1 MSASK
6 IGNVLT
12 FTPLTKKEKRQ
23 VDDLLKDPAF
33 VAAIKDIVAEAARQ
47 DVAMDDESLDDL
59 YLIPNLIMDD
69 YFKQLVDDLD

>member
-1 MSASK
+1 M
-6 IGNVLT
+6 
-12 FTPLTKKEKRQ
+12 
-23 VDDLLKDPAF
+23 KDPAF

>member
-1 MSASK
+1 MSDSK

-12 FTPLTKKEKRQ
+12 FTPLAKKEKRQ

>member
-1 MSASK
+1 MSDSK

-12 FTPLTKKEKRQ
+12 YTPLTKKEKRQ